1 MGEQRLR
8 VLRQSLK
15 RCCTRSS
22 WLAGTDI
29 VLIGC
34 PPSTVEWTADDTNSF
49 SKIHAA
55 LPKGHLESRSQNY
68 ELRAGRQPLPAG
80 GAKCGEPRQL
90 VPSNERDG
98 RRGTAG
104 RRREGCRKLAG
115 KGQPHPPP
123 RRLAAAGNSRSRR
136 TPLASLPSDLPCG
149 RHGPRFRRC
158 KAWQRAF
165 LPSPG
170 PQGRNA
176 ARAAC
181 RVDI

>member
-55 LPKGHLESRSQNY
+55 LPKGHKRNPSRCQFTTVLGVTKTRGLLHPDQQVLNATQNS
-68 ELRAGRQPLPAG
+68 LCRAVHRWRGR
-80 GAKCGEPRQL
+80 
-90 VPSNERDG
+90 
-98 RRGTAG
+98 
-104 RRREGCRKLAG
+104 
-115 KGQPHPPP
+115 
-123 RRLAAAGNSRSRR
+123 
-136 TPLASLPSDLPCG
+136 
-149 RHGPRFRRC
+149 
-158 KAWQRAF
+158 
-165 LPSPG
+165 
-170 PQGRNA
+170 
-176 ARAAC
+176 
-181 RVDI
+181 

>member
-55 LPKGHLESRSQNY
+55 LPKGHPCSFTSSNKKTRTSAPHKWQAWGSLFFCSD
-68 ELRAGRQPLPAG
+68 
-80 GAKCGEPRQL
+80 K
-90 VPSNERDG
+90 PSCVRI
-98 RRGTAG
+98 T
-104 RRREGCRKLAG
+104 
-115 KGQPHPPP
+115 
-123 RRLAAAGNSRSRR
+123 
-136 TPLASLPSDLPCG
+136 
-149 RHGPRFRRC
+149 
-158 KAWQRAF
+158 
-165 LPSPG
+165 
-170 PQGRNA
+170 NA
-176 ARAAC
+176 
-181 RVDI
+181 

>member
-55 LPKGHLESRSQNY
+55 LPKGHNLCENFDLFDQNQVVDRGGISDNDHP
-68 ELRAGRQPLPAG
+68 EGGLPEAL
-80 GAKCGEPRQL
+80 CPWSFPRNF
-90 VPSNERDG
+90 P
-98 RRGTAG
+98 A
-104 RRREGCRKLAG
+104 
-115 KGQPHPPP
+115 
-123 RRLAAAGNSRSRR
+123 
-136 TPLASLPSDLPCG
+136 
-149 RHGPRFRRC
+149 
-158 KAWQRAF
+158 
-165 LPSPG
+165 
-170 PQGRNA
+170 
-176 ARAAC
+176 
-181 RVDI
+181 